1 MEGSAL
7 FEKLAISK
15 AIMDKHKTIE
25 RGKNVDSVNMN
36 YTDTSI
42 ETPIVETF
50 NTPKAT
56 YNIPTEYASEV
67 SQPTAQST
75 KPLVVTEDLIKKSK
89 LPDEIKK
96 VMLENPITPVS
107 PYMNNRPALSD
118 ELVEKATRLME
129 TSQQTK
135 KQQPQHQQVQNNL
148 GDIRAMLKEVVREVL
163 VENGLIVEST
173 SKTNETMLIKVGQ
186 HIFEGKISKIKKTK

>member
-7 FEKLAISK
+7 FEKLAVSK
-15 AIMDKHKTIE
+15 AIMDRHKTMG
-25 RGKNVDSVNMN
+25 RGQNLDSVNMN
-36 YTDTSI
+36 YDDSPI
-42 ETPIVETF
+42 EKPIVESF
-50 NTPKAT
+50 NTPTAK
-56 YNIPTEYASEV
+56 YNIPSEYASEL
-67 SQPTAQST
+67 SQPAAQPS

-89 LPDEIKK
+89 LPDEIKR

-107 PYMNNRPALSD
+107 PYMNNRPALSN

-129 TSQQTK
+129 NPLNPK
-135 KQQPQHQQVQNNL
+135 KQQPQQQQIQNNL
-148 GDIRAMLKEVVREVL
+148 GDIRGMLKEVVREVL

-173 SKTNETMLIKVGQ
+173 AKTNETMLIKVGQ